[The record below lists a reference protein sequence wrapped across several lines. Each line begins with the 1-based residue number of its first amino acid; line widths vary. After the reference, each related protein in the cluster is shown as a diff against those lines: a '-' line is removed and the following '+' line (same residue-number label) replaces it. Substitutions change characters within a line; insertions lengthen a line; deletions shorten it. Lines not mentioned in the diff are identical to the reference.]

1 MRFSPSEHLVAVAYG
16 TNIDVFSSHT
26 WTLLAT
32 LKGHKGVISAIAWS
46 FDSIY
51 LASTDKDGVMI
62 SWFMDEYAGYSKH
75 VNNQGS
81 IYTSILYEP
90 SRQFIY
96 ACGPNVPL
104 RIFDTDKISTSR
116 QVLPE
121 LFSNPDYQLDPSKMY
136 TRLDN
141 QERVGTSL
149 AHLIFRPAVKCETR
163 SKGATRIV
171 GMFDKGLLVA
181 TTGTGDML
189 LYGLPPSKDKTTLIW
204 EEHINAGKFIIS
216 LRVSY
221 AIFILQA

>member
-1 MRFSPSEHLVAVAYG
+1 M
-16 TNIDVFSSHT
+16 
-26 WTLLAT
+26 
-32 LKGHKGVISAIAWS
+32 AIAWS

-51 LASTDKDGVMI
+51 LASTDRDGVMI

-75 VNNQGS
+75 VNEGS

-141 QERVGTSL
+141 HERVGTSL
-149 AHLIFRPAVKCETR
+149 AHLIFRSFNTSIHPIGFQCLCLSYKWMSKFHLSFSWQLDCKC
-163 SKGATRIV
+163 
-171 GMFDKGLLVA
+171 
-181 TTGTGDML
+181 
-189 LYGLPPSKDKTTLIW
+189 
-204 EEHINAGKFIIS
+204 
-216 LRVSY
+216 
-221 AIFILQA
+221 